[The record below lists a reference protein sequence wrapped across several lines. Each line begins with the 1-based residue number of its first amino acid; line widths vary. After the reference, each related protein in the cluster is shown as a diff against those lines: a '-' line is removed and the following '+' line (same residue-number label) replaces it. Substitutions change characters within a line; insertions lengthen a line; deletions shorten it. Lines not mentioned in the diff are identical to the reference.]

1 MGETT
6 RIGKVCSR
14 RNTSKYDM
22 PIDQDIGITEK
33 NRELH
38 IASVKVHK
46 LNWKSRTNLSKN
58 SRQKK

>member
-1 MGETT
+1 MGETMQT
-6 RIGKVCSR
+6 GKVCSR

-22 PIDQDIGITEK
+22 PIDPDIGTMEK
-33 NRELH
+33 NHEQH